1 MRKPISIRINEGE
14 RTWAYRYF
22 KTVGAQVREDVETLR
37 YILRDAE
44 TPDFFDNEEI
54 TWVLRL
60 FTEFDYEPKLWPY
73 LPKLAA
79 EQVHTSFEQ
88 YGKSQQLSILAEKL
102 LDLSPMQVY
111 MVRHNALMALAE
123 QGAGPNYDLALARRR
138 YKELASVK

>member
-1 MRKPISIRINEGE
+1 MRKPISIRISEGE

-37 YILRDAE
+37 YILRDE
-44 TPDFFDNEEI
+44 GTPDYFDADEI
-54 TWVLRL
+54 KWLLRL

-79 EQVHTSFEQ
+79 EQIKTSFER
-88 YGKSQQLSILAEKL
+88 YGPNQQFSILAEKI

-111 MVRHNALMALAE
+111 MARHHALMALAE
-123 QGAGPNYDLALARRR
+123 LGKGPNYDLALARRR
-138 YKELASVK
+138 YKELANVK